1 MLRPIDMTLTIQHA
15 ADAHRA
21 GTSDSGA
28 ARPEVASQMFAD
40 RLEKQARLQQQQVQN
55 TNQSEHN
62 ALDPEREG
70 RGGAYQQNRKRKSK
84 KPEKGKFV
92 GDKENIRE
100 SMFDMRI

>member
-40 RLEKQARLQQQQVQN
+40 RLEKQARLQEQQVQN
-55 TNQSEHN
+55 ANQSEQTDVNPDRQGH
-62 ALDPEREG
+62 G
-70 RGGAYQQNRKRKSK
+70 KGYQPNRKKPKR
-84 KPEKGKFV
+84 PEKKKYA
-92 GDKENIRE
+92 GDKELIRE
-100 SMFDMRI
+100 SMFDMRV